1 MAFGQF
7 SDRQILCVQ
16 VRVSAQH
23 FPILMPGDKRNFWN
37 LIAGFEEA
45 ACRFMPQVVEAEIV
59 NAEIATRA
67 TEGSASRPTAIGE
80 YPSQSLGH
88 QRLLC

>member
-1 MAFGQF
+1 
-7 SDRQILCVQ
+7 
-16 VRVSAQH
+16 
-23 FPILMPGDKRNFWN
+23 MPGDKRNFWN

-59 NAEIATRA
+59 NTEIATRA

-80 YPSQSLGH
+80 YPSESLGH